1 MSDYDK
7 MIAGYRKREDW
18 GYTIF
23 LGLMVAGVIAI
34 TVGLMM
40 TGSCVDSADAI
51 KAAEVQGFTDVE
63 LSGHDWFAV
72 SLRGCS
78 RSDAAKFRMQAT
90 NHQGQRVSI
99 YVCSG
104 WMFKGHTVRSE

>member
-40 TGSCVDSADAI
+40 TGSCVDSAVSEFIQII
-51 KAAEVQGFTDVE
+51 K
-63 LSGHDWFAV
+63 
-72 SLRGCS
+72 
-78 RSDAAKFRMQAT
+78 
-90 NHQGQRVSI
+90 N
-99 YVCSG
+99 
-104 WMFKGHTVRSE
+104 TVVR

>member
-7 MIAGYRKREDW
+7 MLRSYRKREDW
-18 GYTIF
+18 GYSIF
-23 LGLMVAGVIAI
+23 LGLMVIGAIAI
-34 TVGLMM
+34 IAGLMV
-40 TGSCVDSADAI
+40 TGSCVDSAGAV
-51 KAAEVQGFTDVE
+51 KAAEVQGFTNVE
-63 LSGHDWFAV
+63 LSGHDWFMV

-90 NHQGQRVSI
+90 NVQGQRVDI

-104 WMFKGHTVRSE
+104 WLFKGHTVRSE